1 MQHWD
6 RIEAFVE
13 VVRHESFAGAA
24 RNLGVS
30 SSHVSRLVARLETQL
45 GTQLLYRTT
54 RRLRSPAMARSSYR
68 ASTAPSSSALR
79 NPRRRVEERVL
90 R

>member
-13 VVRHESFAGAA
+13 VVRRGSFADAA
-24 RNLGVS
+24 RHLGVS
-30 SSHVSRLVARLETQL
+30 SSHVSRLVSRLETQL

-54 RRLRSPAMARSSYR
+54 RRLKLTDAGAVYFDPGCPWDGSGSWAR
-68 ASTAPSSSALR
+68 
-79 NPRRRVEERVL
+79 
-90 R
+90 

>member
-13 VVRHESFAGAA
+13 VVRRGSFAGAA
-24 RNLGVS
+24 KRLGVS

-45 GTQLLYRTT
+45 
-54 RRLRSPAMARSSYR
+54 
-68 ASTAPSSSALR
+68 
-79 NPRRRVEERVL
+79 
-90 R
+90 